1 MAKQVKPKRI
11 PKIWKYAHPISA
23 STLLIYDLAR
33 WLAVNVGKQNHEWC
47 IRYVPSTGQHVV
59 YTDRAD
65 TLIQF
70 AFQYTQS

>member
-11 PKIWKYAHPISA
+11 PKIWKYSHPVSSSISMIDKL
-23 STLLIYDLAR
+23 TR

-47 IRYVPSTGQHVV
+47 IRYVPSTDQYLV

>member
-1 MAKQVKPKRI
+1 MAKHAKPNRI
-11 PKIWKYAHPISA
+11 PKIWKYAHPISSSI
-23 STLLIYDLAR
+23 STIDNLKR
-33 WLAVNVGKQNHEWC
+33 WLVVNVGKQNREWC
-47 IRYVPSTGQHVV
+47 VRYVPSTGQYIV